1 MVKAFSKQA
10 SLAQKSFDLWKKL
23 SSFEEK
29 NKILHISNVVPCFVS
44 FCETNYGQI
53 LSPREKFTEITL
65 KEIHDK
71 PPHTH
76 NLFNKY
82 HST

>member
-23 SSFEEK
+23 TSFEEK

-53 LSPREKFTEITL
+53 R
-65 KEIHDK
+65 
-71 PPHTH
+71 
-76 NLFNKY
+76 
-82 HST
+82 